1 MVKGDRANWEMPEIS
16 DPDRDGWEV
25 KVDLGKAG
33 VWARERKGYIEIEP
47 DQSAVVGVEYYVK
60 IELKDNNTVRQMS
73 SKYKLVIKVENPKF
87 LEQVAH

>member
-47 DQSAVVGVEYYVK
+47 DESAVVGVDY
-60 IELKDNNTVRQMS
+60 
-73 SKYKLVIKVENPKF
+73 
-87 LEQVAH
+87 